1 MTQNPFADPNYGAE
15 PDSSKVA
22 PKNPFSD
29 PNYGAPAQG
38 GTVSDLGKSLKA
50 GVQRLPGM
58 ATGLADLPFALA
70 AGARPFTKAA
80 DALGE
85 ATGFQPGK
93 WAGETKFSHGYE
105 DSKKAVDAAWKD
117 WSAADIAGAYLS
129 NPAYTANQVAESLPS
144 MVAGGVASKA
154 LLGAGRVAGVA
165 ADAAA
170 GTAAKAA
177 TPGLVART
185 VGEK

>member
-1 MTQNPFADPNYGAE
+1 MPWP
-15 PDSSKVA
+15 
-22 PKNPFSD
+22 
-29 PNYGAPAQG
+29 
-38 GTVSDLGKSLKA
+38 L
-50 GVQRLPGM
+50 
-58 ATGLADLPFALA
+58 AT
-70 AGARPFTKAA
+70 GARPFTKAA

-93 WAGETKFSHGYE
+93 WADETKFSQGYE

-117 WSAADIAGAYLS
+117 GSAADIAGAYLS
-129 NPAYTANQVAESLPS
+129 NLTYTANQVAEALLS

-154 LLGAGRVAGVA
+154 LLGAVRVA

-185 VGEK
+185 VGEKWARAP

>member
-1 MTQNPFADPNYGAE
+1 MSQIDDFLDGNSSAQQTKSQI
-15 PDSSKVA
+15 DSFLDAA
-22 PKNPFSD
+22 P
-29 PNYGAPAQG
+29 PAQG
-38 GTVSDLGKSLKA
+38 GAISDLGKSLKV
-50 GVQRLPGM
+50 GVQKLPGM
-58 ATGLADLPFALA
+58 VTGLADLPIALTT
-70 AGARPFTKAA
+70 GARPFTKAA

-117 WSAADIAGAYLS
+117 GSAADIAGAYLS
-129 NPAYTANQVAESLPS
+129 NLTYTANQVAEALLS

-154 LLGAGRVAGVA
+154 LLGAVRVA

-177 TPGLVART
+177 MPGLVART
-185 VGEK
+185 VGEKWASAT